1 MRTKRND
8 EFVVYVVSLSS
19 LTRYVSIEF
28 IGGFC
33 GYVIG
38 QKGLHSEMFGMMSS
52 IAAPMLLR
60 TVINWPPSIFGY
72 LPLLRRLPL
81 KQGKPYTAVF

>member
-1 MRTKRND
+1 MRTRRND

-38 QKGLHSEMFGMMSS
+38 QKGLHSEIFGMVGSV
-52 IAAPMLLR
+52 AAPMLLR
-60 TVINWPPSIFGY
+60 TVTYGPPT
-72 LPLLRRLPL
+72 LLRRLASL
-81 KQGKPYTAVF
+81 RRVT